1 MSCLDSWQQREA
13 MLELATDTKRRVFVL
28 GAGFSLSAGFP
39 LVRVLRD
46 EAIGVL
52 RKSPWQV
59 LLEPGNGGYTD
70 GQFNAALSAIERS
83 RRLLPFEELL
93 IALQHEVD
101 SASSVS
107 GLCSLATDT
116 LKDSCLRLFWTRQ
129 NAISELPECY
139 TNFRGWVNNWWS
151 SGPAHAVITFN
162 WDLVVEKALVGWW
175 AYSLDGTRNTP
186 VLKPHGS
193 INWSTHLEEKLKA
206 GYDGWKPI
214 GQESQFCYDA
224 QNPLTNPDKDFIH
237 SPFLKYMVFPG
248 NPNQTGE
255 RLSVKLIWDDVERV
269 LSGADVVVF
278 IGYSLPDY
286 DSQAGEV
293 FRRHAFGKEI
303 EVFNPSAGDLTK
315 YSVVFGGKAA
325 LNCQAFESCPYAR
338 RPASWRHCAD
348 VEENGAS

>member
-1 MSCLDSWQQREA
+1 MRE
-13 MLELATDTKRRVFVL
+13 LGTDTKCRVFVL
-28 GAGFSLSAGFP
+28 GAGFSLNAGFP

-59 LLEPGNGGYTD
+59 LLEPGSGDYPD
-70 GQFNAALSAIERS
+70 GQFYAALSAVERDG
-83 RRLLPFEELL
+83 LLPFEELL
-93 IALQHEVD
+93 IALQRKFR
-101 SASSVS
+101 S
-107 GLCSLATDT
+107 GSDLSDLCSLAIRALSDA
-116 LKDSCLRLFWTRQ
+116 CLRLLWAKQDATP
-129 NAISELPECY
+129 ELPECY

-151 SGPAHAVITFN
+151 SGPTHAVITFN

-175 AYSLDGTRNTP
+175 SYSFDGTHNIP

-206 GYDGWKPI
+206 GYDGWKLI
-214 GQESQFCYDA
+214 GQGSQFCYDG

-237 SPFLKYMVFPG
+237 STFLKYMVFPG
-248 NPNQTGE
+248 SPNEAGE
-255 RLSVKLIWDDVERV
+255 LSSVKLIWDDVDRA
-269 LSGADVVVF
+269 LSGADVIVF

-286 DSQAGEV
+286 DSQAAEV

-303 EVFNPSAGDLTK
+303 EVFNPSADDLAK
-315 YSVVFGGKAA
+315 YSVVFGDKAV

-338 RPASWRHCAD
+338 RPASWRQRAD
-348 VEENGAS
+348 LRDNGIS